1 MVPAYVLTGL
11 FFLVWLLQSTALAGR
26 PVKPT
31 SRRLGHWARHPGA
44 GDLCCPADR
53 EPLFRFPRPSGPY
66 AVGTVTYH
74 WVDAA
79 RPEIFTADPNDHR
92 ELMVHVPKMFH
103 LNLTDVPL
111 LIYAPFGRG
120 PGLVRADRCPSSTS
134 HRQRLHP
141 GVLRPSSQGHA
152 GNAARWTS
160 STVPRSPHRLAPPL
174 IHFPIRTVLVNN
186 AQLPSPQPPCKP
198 VIAEQ
203 EVWAADHLA
212 GVRTS

>member
-1 MVPAYVLTGL
+1 M
-11 FFLVWLLQSTALAGR
+11 
-26 PVKPT
+26 
-31 SRRLGHWARHPGA
+31 
-44 GDLCCPADR
+44 PADVVKSGLQQPSMWITSEADTWR
-53 EPLFRFPRPSGPY
+53 LQRWSDRDVMQHQSMRAVFKSLPGDGYFVQVPR
-66 AVGTVTYH
+66 
-74 WVDAA
+74 
-79 RPEIFTADPNDHR
+79 
-92 ELMVHVPKMFH
+92 MFH

-111 LIYAPFGRG
+111 LNLFTVRQET
-120 PGLVRADRCPSSTS
+120 GLVRADRCPSSTS